1 MSRPSSILV
10 VAVLTAALVLAS
22 CAPRTDIRRTE
33 QIQDIL
39 PPAFELVPGQTSIE
53 RFDPPG
59 AGGDLEMVVG
69 SLVRNTNDF
78 GVRLESIS
86 YVVFLEDRQ
95 MVRGALAPELYL
107 EPGATA
113 PVAFD
118 VHTELAGE
126 NELLRAAARAFADR
140 PLRFRI
146 EGTLRFSS
154 ASYAFE
160 TRQRLLL
167 EGATLARQSVQAPL
181 LRLDEEASRVFLLR
195 PDVPVAQVVL
205 QANNPGDIGYF
216 LHGKDLSL
224 TLGSWPVATEDMRP
238 VPIAAGQTT
247 RIDIL
252 FYPVPATI
260 GAEAGTSLQAALDGN
275 TTLLR
280 IDGELFMDVLGVDS
294 FPVPTGWSVT
304 GFVD

>member
-1 MSRPSSILV
+1 MRSLPAL
-10 VAVLTAALVLAS
+10 LLAALLLLAA
-22 CAPRTDIRRTE
+22 CAPRTDIRRAE

-39 PPAFELVPGQTSIE
+39 PPVFELVPGQTSIE

-59 AGGDLEMVVG
+59 AGGDLQMVVG
-69 SLVRNTNDF
+69 SLVRNDNEF

-86 YVVFLEDRQ
+86 YVVFLEGRQ
-95 MVRGALAPELYL
+95 MVRGALAPEIFL

-113 PVAFD
+113 PIAFE
-118 VHTELAGE
+118 VRTALAGQ
-126 NELLRAAARAFADR
+126 NDLLRAAARAFADR
-140 PLRFRI
+140 PLEFRI
-146 EGTLRFSS
+146 EGTMRFSS
-154 ASYAFE
+154 AGYAFE

-167 EGATLARQSVQAPL
+167 EGATLARQTVQAPL
-181 LRLDEEASRVFLLR
+181 LRLDEGASRVFLLR
-195 PDVPVAQVVL
+195 PGVPVAQVAL

-252 FYPVPATI
+252 FYPLPDAL
-260 GAEAGTSLQAALDGN
+260 GDEAAAALQAALDGN
-275 TTLLR
+275 TILLR
-280 IDGELFMDVLGVDS
+280 LDGELFMDVLGVDS
-294 FPVPTGWSVT
+294 FPVPSGWSVT
-304 GFVD
+304 GFVH